1 MTSEVDPVPV
11 LDRGRTRWP
20 VYAERTRRRTRQFV
34 ADVAVLTWVAVV
46 VSLAIL
52 LHDAVLALQ
61 GPGRQLGGAG
71 QTVRDTFTGAAD
83 TASNLPFVGD
93 DLARALST
101 GTQAGDS
108 LVAAGDQEVAA
119 IDALAS
125 GLAWALVLLAV
136 VPVVATWITLRVRW
150 MLSARAVLLLRDG
163 LGRAG
168 WGGAGS
174 GHEGA
179 DADLLALRAL
189 AFASPRR
196 LSRAVPGA
204 ASGWRRGDPH
214 VLARLAELELGRLGL
229 RGPTLVRGPAVA
241 VASAPVPDEPD
252 TGSGIAPGTDG
263 GARPGTLPRVDPDEG
278 WGDTP
283 PPPGPSGPH
292 TS

>member
-1 MTSEVDPVPV
+1 VPLAVGGHTPAVTSELDPVPV
-11 LDRGRTRWP
+11 LDRGRARWP

-83 TASNLPFVGD
+83 TASSVPFVGD

-101 GTQAGDS
+101 GTRAGDS

-125 GLAWALVLLAV
+125 GLAWAVVLLAV
-136 VPVVATWITLRVRW
+136 VPVLATWITLRVRW
-150 MLSARAVLLLRDG
+150 MLAARAVLLLRDG
-163 LGRAG
+163 LGRSG
-168 WGGAGS
+168 WGRD
-174 GHEGA
+174 GA

-196 LSRAVPGA
+196 LARVPGA

-229 RGPTLVRGPAVA
+229 RGPTLVRGPGDA
-241 VASAPVPDEPD
+241 VASPGPDEPD
-252 TGSGIAPGTDG
+252 TDPGPPT
-263 GARPGTLPRVDPDEG
+263 RVDPDEG